1 MKSCETPGTLVYD
14 NTSEI
19 SRESGNKVREKRM
32 PEEGKYLDG
41 LLSGTL
47 DLTLHKWVGIN
58 KPRLKPM
65 PLLAH
70 PHLDSRF

>member
-1 MKSCETPGTLVYD
+1 
-14 NTSEI
+14 
-19 SRESGNKVREKRM
+19 M

-41 LLSGTL
+41 LMSGTL
-47 DLTLHKWVGIN
+47 DLTLHKGVGMN

-70 PHLDSRF
+70 PHLDSRLKRVYMGVDLICCVFLGNPS